1 MEVYFNFI
9 SNNQVLFF
17 LFFLI
22 LIFLIIS
29 EFNNFTQKYKS
40 ITPQEAVFLI
50 NKDAFLLD
58 VRNDSEL
65 SQGIIKNSKHIN
77 FSSIQSNIDT
87 IKEYSNKPTIVYCKS
102 GVRSS
107 SVSNIL
113 TKNNFNEVYSMKGGF
128 EAWVS
133 DNLPIV
139 KS

>member
-9 SNNQVLFF
+9 SNNPVLFF
-17 LFFLI
+17 IFFLI

>member
-9 SNNQVLFF
+9 SNNPVLFF

-102 GVRSS
+102 GARSS

-139 KS
+139 KI

>member
-9 SNNQVLFF
+9 SNNPVLFF